1 MNATAGAMPYD
12 DAWDDANAGEY
23 VEDDGE
29 RRDPDTSSI
38 HRRIIEATLKHFGI
52 DAVVWVEERRS
63 DATLFCAQVEDESSL
78 KYILTLGD
86 NLALGLA
93 VDTVT
98 FTEIPER
105 PLAVGILVP
114 KEG

>member
-1 MNATAGAMPYD
+1 MNATAGALPYD
-12 DAWDDANAGEY
+12 DVWEDANAGEY
-23 VEDDGE
+23 AEDDGE
-29 RRDPDTSSI
+29 HRDPDASSFQ
-38 HRRIIEATLKHFGI
+38 RRIIEATLKHFGI

-98 FTEIPER
+98 FTDIPER

-114 KEG
+114 KGG